1 LFSAAAPVLSP
12 LGFSLLRRLADGE
25 IHSGEALAADSGI
38 SRARVSQLLKEAD
51 AAGLRLERRPGRGY
65 RLHDALPFLEQ
76 SAIVAALGA
85 REQALTIEV
94 ADTLDSTSSELARR
108 AGRRDIDRHLL
119 AAEWQTAGRGRRG
132 RGWSAVLGGSLTF
145 SLGWRFERG
154 AGHLSALPLAVGVA
168 LTRAL
173 EAAGIAGVQLK
184 WPNDLIHGEAK
195 LGGILVE
202 LSGDALGPSLAIVGV
217 GLNVRLPAAARRE
230 IGQPVTDLASL
241 AGGQAID
248 RNALLARIAAELVTV
263 LEDYAEAGF
272 APLRAAWQ
280 RRHAYQKK
288 PVRMLLP
295 DGGTVRGAIVG
306 VDADGA
312 LILEAGGRRLRFV
325 SGEVSLRRP

>member
-1 LFSAAAPVLSP
+1 VLSP
-12 LGFSLLRRLADGE
+12 LGFALLRRLSDGE
-25 IHSGEALAADSGI
+25 IHSGEALASGSGI

-65 RLHDALPFLEQ
+65 RLHDALPFLERN
-76 SAIVAALGA
+76 AIVAALGA
-85 REQALTIEV
+85 RAESLTIEV
-94 ADTLDSTSSELARR
+94 VDSLDSTSSELARR
-108 AGRRDIDRHLL
+108 AARRDIDRHLL

-145 SLGWRFERG
+145 SLAWRFEQG

-168 LTRAL
+168 LARAL
-173 EAAGIAGVQLK
+173 EAAGFVGICLK
-184 WPNDLIHGEAK
+184 WPNDLIHGDAK

-230 IGQPVTDLASL
+230 IDQPVTDLATL
-241 AGGQAID
+241 VRGPAID
-248 RNALLARIAAELVTV
+248 RNLLLARVAAELVTV
-263 LEDYAEAGF
+263 LEGYADAGF

-280 RRHAYQKK
+280 RRHAYQRKA
-288 PVRMLLP
+288 VRMLLP
-295 DGGTVRGAIVG
+295 DGGAVRGVIVG
-306 VDADGA
+306 VDSDGA
-312 LILEAGGRRLRFV
+312 LILASGGRRLRFV